1 MDSAVFS
8 VFLPIALALVMFGLG
23 LTLTAAD
30 FARVVKYPRA
40 TVISLACQIVVLPLI
55 CYGLVLAF
63 GLTGALAVGVMILVA
78 SPGGTVAN
86 LFSHLSGGDVAL
98 NVTLTAINS
107 VIAVF
112 TIPVVVGL
120 SVNAFM
126 ADSASL
132 GIQTDKFV
140 QVFAVV
146 LVPVAIGMLVRHK
159 SAGWALRMERTVK
172 IASTIA
178 LALVILGAITTA
190 FDHLMANIWT
200 LGPVTLLLCA
210 ASLVIGYYVP
220 RWFGVGRRQ
229 SISSAMEVGI
239 HNATMAIAIA
249 VTVLGNEVMAIPAAM
264 YGVVMFIPAGIAM
277 RLLAVKRPERVLVS
291 SGS

>member
-23 LTLTAAD
+23 LTLTAPD
-30 FARVVKYPRA
+30 FARGVKYPRA

-126 ADSASL
+126 AD
-132 GIQTDKFV
+132 
-140 QVFAVV
+140 
-146 LVPVAIGMLVRHK
+146 
-159 SAGWALRMERTVK
+159 
-172 IASTIA
+172 
-178 LALVILGAITTA
+178 
-190 FDHLMANIWT
+190 
-200 LGPVTLLLCA
+200 
-210 ASLVIGYYVP
+210 
-220 RWFGVGRRQ
+220 
-229 SISSAMEVGI
+229 
-239 HNATMAIAIA
+239 
-249 VTVLGNEVMAIPAAM
+249 
-264 YGVVMFIPAGIAM
+264 
-277 RLLAVKRPERVLVS
+277 
-291 SGS
+291 